1 MQIWLMRHGEAA
13 NAEGVGADFERRLT
27 DRGRQQ
33 VAQIGRWL
41 LEREKSPDLILHSPV
56 RRAAETA
63 GILQDELGPRIACE
77 ESHILAPGMRC
88 DLLLTRLASHLN
100 DIVVCVG
107 HQPDIG
113 RCLAEMI
120 GGGRCTISPGTI
132 ICVEFPQVI
141 TLGGGQLRWLL
152 TPDWFG

>member
-13 NAEGVGADFERRLT
+13 NTEGSGTDFDRRLT

-33 VAQIGRWL
+33 VGQLGRWL
-41 LEREKSPDLILHSPV
+41 FEREKTPDLILHSPV
-56 RRAAETA
+56 KRAVETA
-63 GILQDELGPRIACE
+63 GILREELGSQIPSE
-77 ESHILAPGMRC
+77 DSHILAPGMQC

-100 DIVVCVG
+100 EIVICVG

-120 GGGRCTISPGTI
+120 GGGRCSVSPGTM
-132 ICVEFPQVI
+132 ICVEFAQVI
-141 TLGGGQLRWLL
+141 TPGGGLLRWLL

>member
-13 NAEGVGADFERRLT
+13 NAEGSGTDFERRLT

-33 VAQIGRWL
+33 VAQLGRWL

-56 RRAAETA
+56 KRAVETA
-63 GILQDELGPRIACE
+63 GILREELGSNISCE
-77 ESHILAPGMRC
+77 ESHILAPGMQC

-100 DIVVCVG
+100 EIVVCVG

-132 ICVEFPQVI
+132 ICVEFLQVI
-141 TLGGGQLRWLL
+141 TPGGGQLRWLL